1 MGLQF
6 CSWFSFIFK
15 SLGGIGSYLAI
26 FRPNFAWDSKITC
39 SVRQTCKICVKPT
52 CSVLIIMGPVVKER
66 QLWHSFLL
74 ILKGSR
80 VASGSLASRGILGA
94 QSNNY
99 WQKTERLSLRR
110 NSRRNTYRS
119 WLNLQ
124 LVWREVSGVRS
135 GDDAAI
141 SHFPVKV
148 LIEVPFFMGVKKHAF
163 FRRPSEDFWITLVLW
178 SRRIIGSIP
187 FSFFVLWQNID
198 ATKHDPHNFQ
208 GFLAMEVSKHPSVT
222 AGIGHF
228 GRKVRIVPCN
238 KTLSTCR
245 RT

>member
-1 MGLQF
+1 MQNL
-6 CSWFSFIFK
+6 C
-15 SLGGIGSYLAI
+15 
-26 FRPNFAWDSKITC
+26 
-39 SVRQTCKICVKPT
+39 QTNMQC
-52 CSVLIIMGPVVKER
+52 LYHG
-66 QLWHSFLL
+66 
-74 ILKGSR
+74 
-80 VASGSLASRGILGA
+80 SGSEGTPIVAFLPFDIKGIKSCLWLYLASRGILGA

-99 WQKTERLSLRR
+99 WQKTERVSLRR

-141 SHFPVKV
+141 SHFPVKFF
-148 LIEVPFFMGVKKHAF
+148 IEVVFSWKLKKHAF
-163 FRRPSEDFWITLVLW
+163 FSETFGDFWLTLVLW
-178 SRRIIGSIP
+178 SRRFIGSIP